1 MEVGRGSYEVE
12 RLLRRLSLVVII
24 IVPVMQISLSQC
36 EQIILI
42 KTSVSFPFDFY
53 RIFVQA
59 FISEAGIR
67 VSVRGQGERRWAE
80 KVLNNTEREWYI

>member
-1 MEVGRGSYEVE
+1 
-12 RLLRRLSLVVII
+12 
-24 IVPVMQISLSQC
+24 MQISLSQC

-42 KTSVSFPFDFY
+42 VSFPFDFY

-67 VSVRGQGERRWAE
+67 VSVRGQGERGWAE